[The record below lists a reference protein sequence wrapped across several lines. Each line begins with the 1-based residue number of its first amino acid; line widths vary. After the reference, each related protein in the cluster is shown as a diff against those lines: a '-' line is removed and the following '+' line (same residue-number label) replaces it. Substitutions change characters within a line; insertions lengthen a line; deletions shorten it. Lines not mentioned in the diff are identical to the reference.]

1 MTVDHNSNPMS
12 RSRARRIAA
21 QTLHERDLKWKE
33 MIESGQAFE
42 LNEDCIR
49 AHVLFLLDVL
59 NEVEDLPVVLQARIA
74 WEQLQEGA
82 TGQVHPNIV
91 EARKRVAELKNS
103 VESSKDQTNLEMEAN
118 DGITSET

>member
-1 MTVDHNSNPMS
+1 MAVDHNSNPMS

-33 MIESGQAFE
+33 MIDSGQAFE

-49 AHVLFLLDVL
+49 AHVLFLLGVL

-82 TGQVHPNIV
+82 TGQIHPNIV
-91 EARKRVAELKNS
+91 EARKRVAELKKE
-103 VESSKDQTNLEMEAN
+103 VESSKDETNLEVEDK
-118 DGITSET
+118 DGDHS